1 MRIKFSTLRLLE
13 QTRRYLVALTA
24 AFCLI
29 CFALAQGAS
38 QLNTPKRITGLQI
51 SETAEGSRM
60 TVIADSALDD
70 YEAFR
75 RGDRFYVKI
84 PSAVFSALQPSLHGD
99 GFEDVHVQKVGD
111 SIVISFKLQP
121 GASARVAEG
130 SNRLEVIFFA
140 PNRMASNGNASAVR
154 SRVTR
159 SSTGTRNLG
168 AQRTPKREADVVG
181 PMPSDSPT
189 GYSRYS
195 ALESRPEGTS
205 SGTASRIRPA
215 NRRESSQTA
224 VLSSDPANPNSAPN
238 QAATPHPAPSQYSST
253 YPPASTTVTPAPTQ
267 TSMPSTDTGSGW
279 LDLRSRGQAA
289 LQWVSTNRMAA
300 VGSGL
305 GVLAMLWVVA
315 IVLYRRRR
323 TIRNATSKT
332 PRVQPKYSPDVQ
344 LEDMLAARVS
354 AASLKVAPGP
364 YVDEEAYENW
374 DESGAGR
381 EDFLPESLTQRASDL
396 RYEPAAAV
404 PKHFEAFTDE
414 PWEIASGSNPRA
426 HQSRVQQEREVFE
439 L

>member
-1 MRIKFSTLRLLE
+1 MRIKFSTLRLLK
-13 QTRRYLVALTA
+13 QKRRYLMALTA

-29 CFALAQGAS
+29 CFALTQGAI
-38 QLNTPKRITGLQI
+38 QLKTPKRITGLQI
-51 SETAEGSRM
+51 GEAAEGSRV

-99 GFEDVHVQKVGD
+99 GFEDVQVQKVGD

-121 GASARVAEG
+121 GASARVAED

-159 SSTGTRNLG
+159 SSTGTRTFG
-168 AQRTPKREADVVG
+168 PHATPKREPDVAG
-181 PMPSDSPT
+181 PMPPDSPT
-189 GYSRYS
+189 GYSAYS
-195 ALESRPEGTS
+195 ALVSRAEGTS
-205 SGTASRIRPA
+205 SGPASRIRPD
-215 NRRESSQTA
+215 NRRDSSQTA
-224 VLSSDPANPNSAPN
+224 VLSADPANPNSAPN
-238 QAATPHPAPSQYSST
+238 QTATPQPAPSQYSLT
-253 YPPASTTVTPAPTQ
+253 YPPATTTVTPAPAQ
-267 TSMPSTDTGSGW
+267 TSMPRNDTASGR

-289 LQWVSTNRMAA
+289 LHFISTNRMAA

-315 IVLYRRRR
+315 FVLYRRR
-323 TIRNATSKT
+323 TIRNATSKKS
-332 PRVQPKYSPDVQ
+332 RVQPKYSPDVQ

-354 AASLKVAPGP
+354 AASPKVAPGP

-374 DESGAGR
+374 DESWAGR
-381 EDFLPESLTQRASDL
+381 EDFLPESLTQRQSDL
-396 RYEPAAAV
+396 SYEPAAAA

-414 PWEIASGSNPRA
+414 PWEIARGSNPQA
-426 HQSRVQQEREVFE
+426 HQGRVQQEREVFE